1 MKYIILTR
9 RGLTAITAVTLSALL
24 IVFGICGRKSALSS
38 AAAEEG
44 KRLLPIYCV
53 ETDEKKIAVTFDAAW
68 GADDTERLIE
78 ILKNH
83 NAKATFFV
91 VGEWAE
97 KYPDSVK
104 AFYASGHEI
113 GNHSAS
119 HNMYS
124 SLTESEIIKDITLCN
139 EAVKKAIGVTP
150 VLLRAPSGDYTNDT
164 ITAATKL
171 NMKTIQW
178 SVDSLDWKGLD
189 TDEIVKR
196 VTDKTECGSII
207 LFHNDI
213 KNTPDALDR
222 ILTELEK
229 KGYSFVTVSELIYD
243 GDYKIDSA
251 GKQIKNAAANWTL
264 RRIKNSIGKFIRK
277 IRFYLSLYRIKNL

>member
-1 MKYIILTR
+1 MKYIILTK

-53 ETDEKKIAVTFDAAW
+53 ETGEKKVAVTFDAAW

-124 SLTESEIIKDITLCN
+124 RLTESEII
-139 EAVKKAIGVTP
+139 KAIGVTP

-196 VTDKTECGSII
+196 VTDKAECGSII

-251 GKQIKNAAANWTL
+251 GKQIKNAAAN
-264 RRIKNSIGKFIRK
+264 
-277 IRFYLSLYRIKNL
+277 

>member
-1 MKYIILTR
+1 MKCIILTK

-53 ETDEKKIAVTFDAAW
+53 ETGEKKVAVTFDAAW

-150 VLLRAPSGDYTNDT
+150 VL
-164 ITAATKL
+164 
-171 NMKTIQW
+171 
-178 SVDSLDWKGLD
+178 
-189 TDEIVKR
+189 
-196 VTDKTECGSII
+196 
-207 LFHNDI
+207 
-213 KNTPDALDR
+213 
-222 ILTELEK
+222 
-229 KGYSFVTVSELIYD
+229 
-243 GDYKIDSA
+243 
-251 GKQIKNAAANWTL
+251 
-264 RRIKNSIGKFIRK
+264 
-277 IRFYLSLYRIKNL
+277 

>member
-1 MKYIILTR
+1 MTETR
-9 RGLTAITAVTLSALL
+9 TTCPYCGVGCGVVASVVDGAVSVRGDSEHPANVGRLCVKGSALGETTGL
-24 IVFGICGRKSALSS
+24 
-38 AAAEEG
+38 EG
-44 KRLLPIYCV
+44 RLLHPSV
-53 ETDEKKIAVTFDAAW
+53 DGQQVNWERALDVA
-68 GADDTERLIE
+68 GERLRAIINE
-78 ILKNH
+78 H
-83 NAKATFFV
+83 GPQAV
-91 VGEWAE
+91 
-97 KYPDSVK
+97 

-139 EAVKKAIGVTP
+139 EAVKKAIGITP

-222 ILTELEK
+222 ILTGLEK

-251 GKQIKNAAANWTL
+251 GKQIKNAAAN
-264 RRIKNSIGKFIRK
+264 
-277 IRFYLSLYRIKNL
+277 

>member
-1 MKYIILTR
+1 M
-9 RGLTAITAVTLSALL
+9 
-24 IVFGICGRKSALSS
+24 
-38 AAAEEG
+38 
-44 KRLLPIYCV
+44 
-53 ETDEKKIAVTFDAAW
+53 
-68 GADDTERLIE
+68 
-78 ILKNH
+78 
-83 NAKATFFV
+83 
-91 VGEWAE
+91 
-97 KYPDSVK
+97 
-104 AFYASGHEI
+104 
-113 GNHSAS
+113 
-119 HNMYS
+119 
-124 SLTESEIIKDITLCN
+124 
-139 EAVKKAIGVTP
+139 
-150 VLLRAPSGDYTNDT
+150 RAPSGDYTNDT

-251 GKQIKNAAANWTL
+251 GKQIKNAAAN
-264 RRIKNSIGKFIRK
+264 
-277 IRFYLSLYRIKNL
+277 

>member
-1 MKYIILTR
+1 MKGGIFLKYIILTKR
-9 RGLTAITAVTLSALL
+9 SLTVITAVVLSLL
-24 IVFGICGRKSALSS
+24 LTAFGVYGRKNNLK
-38 AAAEEG
+38 AAAATADG
-44 KRLLPIYCV
+44 KLVPIYCV
-53 ETDEKKIAVTFDAAW
+53 ETNEKKVAVTFDAAW

-104 AFYASGHEI
+104 AFYAAGHEI

-119 HNMYS
+119 HKMYS
-124 SLTESEIIKDITLCN
+124 RLSEDETINDITLCN
-139 EAVKKAIGVTP
+139 ESIKKAIGVSP
-150 VLLRAPSGDYTNDT
+150 ALLRAPSGDYSNDT
-164 ITAATKL
+164 VNAATKL

-178 SVDSLDWKGLD
+178 SVDSLDWKGLG

-196 VTDKTECGSII
+196 VTEKTECGSII

-243 GDYKIDSA
+243 SDYKIDSA
-251 GKQIKNAAANWTL
+251 GKQIKNAAAN
-264 RRIKNSIGKFIRK
+264 
-277 IRFYLSLYRIKNL
+277 

>member
-1 MKYIILTR
+1 MKCIILTK

-38 AAAEEG
+38 AAAEES

-53 ETDEKKIAVTFDAAW
+53 ETDEKKVAVTFDAAW

-213 KNTPDALDR
+213 KNTPDALDQ
-222 ILTELEK
+222 ILTDLEMEFV
-229 KGYSFVTVSELIYD
+229 KGLFCKT
-243 GDYKIDSA
+243 
-251 GKQIKNAAANWTL
+251 QC
-264 RRIKNSIGKFIRK
+264 F
-277 IRFYLSLYRIKNL
+277 

>member
-1 MKYIILTR
+1 
-9 RGLTAITAVTLSALL
+9 
-24 IVFGICGRKSALSS
+24 
-38 AAAEEG
+38 
-44 KRLLPIYCV
+44 
-53 ETDEKKIAVTFDAAW
+53 
-68 GADDTERLIE
+68 
-78 ILKNH
+78 
-83 NAKATFFV
+83 
-91 VGEWAE
+91 
-97 KYPDSVK
+97 
-104 AFYASGHEI
+104 
-113 GNHSAS
+113 
-119 HNMYS
+119 MYS

-178 SVDSLDWKGLD
+178 SVNSLDWKGLD

-243 GDYKIDSA
+243 GDYKIEF
-251 GKQIKNAAANWTL
+251 AASKSKMPPRIEHF
-264 RRIKNSIGKFIRK
+264 RRIKNSIGNFIRK
-277 IRFYLSLYRIKNL
+277 RYVFYLSLYRIKNL

>member
-1 MKYIILTR
+1 MKYIILTK

-24 IVFGICGRKSALSS
+24 IVIGICGRKSALSS
-38 AAAEEG
+38 AAAEES

-53 ETDEKKIAVTFDAAW
+53 ETDEKKVAVTFDAAW

-78 ILKNH
+78 IFKNH

-139 EAVKKAIGVTP
+139 EAVKKAIGITP

-251 GKQIKNAAANWTL
+251 GKQIKNAAAN
-264 RRIKNSIGKFIRK
+264 
-277 IRFYLSLYRIKNL
+277 

>member
-1 MKYIILTR
+1 MKCIILTK

-24 IVFGICGRKSALSS
+24 IIFGICGRKSALSS

-53 ETDEKKIAVTFDAAW
+53 ETGEKKVAVTFDAAW

-196 VTDKTECGSII
+196 VTDKTECG
-207 LFHNDI
+207 
-213 KNTPDALDR
+213 
-222 ILTELEK
+222 
-229 KGYSFVTVSELIYD
+229 
-243 GDYKIDSA
+243 
-251 GKQIKNAAANWTL
+251 
-264 RRIKNSIGKFIRK
+264 
-277 IRFYLSLYRIKNL
+277 

>member
-1 MKYIILTR
+1 MKYIILTKR
-9 RGLTAITAVTLSALL
+9 SLTAITAVALSALL
-24 IVFGICGRKSALSS
+24 TVFGIYGRKSALSS
-38 AAAEEG
+38 AAADEG

-53 ETDEKKIAVTFDAAW
+53 ETDEKKVAVTFDAAW
-68 GADDTERLIE
+68 GADDTERLTK

-104 AFYASGHEI
+104 AFYAAGHEI

-119 HNMYS
+119 HKLYS
-124 SLTESEIIKDITLCN
+124 SLSEDEIINDITLCN
-139 EAVKKAIGVTP
+139 ESIKKALGVSP

-178 SVDSLDWKGLD
+178 SVDSLDWKGLG

-196 VTDKTECGSII
+196 VTEKTECGSII

-251 GKQIKNAAANWTL
+251 GRQIKNTAAN
-264 RRIKNSIGKFIRK
+264 
-277 IRFYLSLYRIKNL
+277 